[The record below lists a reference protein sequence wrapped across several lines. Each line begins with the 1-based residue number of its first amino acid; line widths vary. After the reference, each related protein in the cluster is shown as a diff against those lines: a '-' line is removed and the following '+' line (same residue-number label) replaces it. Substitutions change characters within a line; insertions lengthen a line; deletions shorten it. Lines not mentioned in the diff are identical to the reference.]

1 MDCTRE
7 QMPTAL
13 FWRDLGG
20 RDGGWERLGI
30 HSVST
35 SFDFLLDFS
44 PEFVLKDRIP
54 LASWRK

>member
-1 MDCTRE
+1 
-7 QMPTAL
+7 MPTAL

-44 PEFVLKDRIP
+44 PEFVLKEYLWLPGENNIH
-54 LASWRK
+54 